1 MTTHR
6 GSIQTWAPTLDKAI
20 HEAHVQI
27 ATHVGARTYEFRT
40 DSEPVAYDFSGRPGS
55 WRVDVTWWVIDPVP
69 AEPRI
74 GRATDAPKAAQ

>member
-40 DSEPVAYDFSGRPGS
+40 DSEPVAIDFVSGDPAA
-55 WRVDVTWWVIDPVP
+55 WRVDVTWWVIDP
-69 AEPRI
+69 ADD
-74 GRATDAPKAAQ
+74 GTKAAQ